1 MVRHYY
7 MADEEECKVAI
18 FRDNVDSPFFTI
30 RCQKCGS
37 KKWSVNGSPAFCMDC
52 GGVMLNEDQ
61 MNYEVDQMR
70 LELGLARPLREVN
83 YDAL

>member
-1 MVRHYY
+1 M
-7 MADEEECKVAI
+7 AI

-30 RCQKCGS
+30 RCRKCGS
-37 KKWSVNGSPAFCMDC
+37 KKWSVNGSPAFCTDC

-83 YDAL
+83 YDAV